1 MFSFLS
7 PFSLQQKLIGLAVFL
22 IWSLAC
28 FAGGYAY
35 KWHVDSLADEGR
47 RATQQTAQVTT
58 EAAANAIDTSQVD
71 SLRATIASNAS
82 LISSLQRQIA
92 EVARANPAPTACR
105 LPDGLRTS
113 LNAALVAPG
122 R

>member
-1 MFSFLS
+1 MFGLI
-7 PFSLQQKLIGLAVFL
+7 LTWQQKLYAAAAFV

-28 FAGGYAY
+28 FMGGYAY

-47 RATQQTAQVTT
+47 RATQTTAQVTT
-58 EAAANAIDTSQVD
+58 EAAATAVDTSQVD
-71 SLRATIASNAS
+71 SLRATVASNAT

-105 LPDGLRTS
+105 LPDGLRAS
-113 LNAALVAPG
+113 INGFLVAPA